1 MIMQVACPQIPL
13 LSPIAGRRLFSRNDM
28 NTKIAFLLIAVLTM
42 SQSVAGEW
50 DITGFVGVDTRAFWL
65 DGRYPNQEDDY
76 NVSLLLQPEFYWHND
91 EDNQRVSVVGFA
103 RGDLQ
108 DSERSHADLREAYW
122 GYDSND
128 WDFTVGFNKVFWGVT
143 ESRHLVDVINQTY
156 LVEDIDQEDKLGQPM
171 INLNLQRDV
180 GRFELYILPWFR
192 ERTFPGPDGRLRAPL
207 PVDDDHAIYE
217 SSAEQSHV
225 DFARRYSHYIG
236 DVDIGAHVFEGTSR
250 EPRFTIAPE
259 GDRLIPVYDQMT
271 QVGVDLQ
278 YTRDAW
284 LWKFEAI
291 GRATRSDSFLAA
303 VGGFEYTFYGVRD
316 STADIG
322 LLLEVLYDGRDANA
336 PPTAFDNDVFV
347 GTRLALN
354 DANDTSLLA
363 GVAVDTDTQELFFNV
378 EAERRFG
385 DNLSA
390 ELRLRTFTSSKPH
403 ETLYAFKRDDYI
415 QLRLSWYY

>member
-1 MIMQVACPQIPL
+1 MR
-13 LSPIAGRRLFSRNDM
+13 AGASFNDM
-28 NTKIAFLLIAVLTM
+28 NTIRKIVLALVTAL
-42 SQSVAGEW
+42 SIGSAEAGEW
-50 DITGFVGVDTRAFWL
+50 DVTGFVGVDTQAFWL
-65 DGRYPNQEDDY
+65 DGRYPHQSDDY
-76 NVSLLLQPEFYWHND
+76 SVSLLLQPEFYWRND
-91 EDNQRVSVVGFA
+91 GGNQRVSIVGFA
-103 RGDLQ
+103 RADLQ
-108 DSERSHADLREAYW
+108 DSERSHADVREAYW
-122 GYDSND
+122 GYESDD
-128 WDFTVGFNKVFWGVT
+128 WDVIVGINKVFWGVA
-143 ESRHLVDVINQTY
+143 ESRHLVDVINQAD

-171 INLNLQRDV
+171 INLNLQRDH

-225 DFARRYSHYIG
+225 DFALRYSHYIG

-259 GDRLIPVYDQMT
+259 GDRLFPVYDQMT

-291 GRATRSDSFLAA
+291 GRDTRRDSFLAA
-303 VGGFEYTFYGVRD
+303 VGGFEYTFYGVSD
-316 STADIG
+316 SAADIG

-385 DNLSA
+385 DNLSV